1 MDHGIY
7 QRPGNN
13 DQGGRGISSHQD
25 IMSEMA
31 GPTSG
36 TCDTVSLELTVKAIK
51 DRLPGIFK
59 GIVDNTGQHG
69 R

>member
-1 MDHGIY
+1 
-7 QRPGNN
+7 
-13 DQGGRGISSHQD
+13 
-25 IMSEMA
+25 MSEMA